1 MKQLS
6 ILCVLRSS
14 LLSFALTSGAF
25 VVHVSAAD
33 KPSRS
38 AVMPQ
43 KHFALLENYCLD
55 CHDNDTQK
63 GKLNLETLSFEISK
77 DIPTAEHW
85 DNILAALNSK
95 EMPPENK
102 RQIPG
107 DEKAAFLSDLAQQ
120 MVVAR
125 NVLGDSG
132 GEITMR
138 RLNRREYQNTLETL
152 VGFQP
157 DVSDLPNDDSP
168 GGFDTSGASLFFSS
182 DQFEQYRATA
192 KRALTYALRNAKRP
206 APQII
211 RHEGEKISEEI
222 IEKSKDRIE
231 TFEQAKAFLEQ
242 KEKPPT
248 AFGFRDVAHA
258 KKQFIRA
265 KPDYEALKY
274 FFLDRPETKTG
285 VVLRRVKKVPGLRY
299 KPPYAGGTYK
309 IRVRAGA
316 YEDAPERRRYLTYT
330 FFASNTDERVLGHA
344 KITGTIANPEIV
356 EFEIEHPADVRGSFD
371 FEQRNYEDRASQ
383 YFIDQQ
389 WKTKNGHGEPPALW
403 VDYVEIEGPFFK
415 ERAPSIVAKIVQ
427 PKTAN
432 ESNEVYAR
440 KTLARFATRAF
451 RGKKPESEFIDK
463 LVAWYLAKR
472 NKGAYSK
479 EAMIDTLALVLS
491 SPSFL
496 YLIEPRGE
504 HEKPVRLS
512 DRELAIRLSYF
523 LWSTPP
529 DAKLMAAAKDG
540 SLSDPATLR
549 SQTARLLNDRRV
561 DRFVSSFAHQWL
573 DMTRIDMFDFDAK
586 FHPLFDDAV
595 RYSARQEVYATIRHA
610 MDQQLPIASLL
621 KSDFVVVN
629 DVLADFYELRGVT
642 GPGFRP
648 VKVAANSPRGG
659 FLGMAATHIM
669 GSDGQRSSPVERGAW
684 VLRHLLNDPPP
695 PAPPNVP
702 MLEHE
707 DAVLPIRDL
716 QKRHQ
721 EEPQCASCHR
731 KIDPIGYGLEN
742 FTAAGLWRDV
752 EEVEVNDPKIT
763 GNRKRRFAPNFKHFP
778 INPSGTLPSGENFN
792 NYHELRETI
801 ASGHGDAFARGFAEH
816 LIAYALG
823 RPYGISDHNLATKI
837 TTKASQAGNTIPAF
851 IHALVQSK
859 AFQLK

>member
-1 MKQLS
+1 MKSLSLS
-6 ILCVLRSS
+6 ILCVL
-14 LLSFALTSGAF
+14 GAF
-25 VVHVSAAD
+25 VVQISATEPETVA
-33 KPSRS
+33 R
-38 AVMPQ
+38 MPK

-55 CHDNDTQK
+55 CHDSDTQK

-102 RQIPG
+102 RQIP
-107 DEKAAFLSDLAQQ
+107 DAEKAAFLSDLAQQ

-138 RLNRREYQNTLETL
+138 RLNLREYQSTLEAL

-157 DVSDLPNDDSP
+157 DVSDLPDDDSS
-168 GGFDTSGASLFFSS
+168 GGFDTAGASLFFSS
-182 DQFEQYRATA
+182 DQFEQYRAAA
-192 KRALTYALRNAKRP
+192 KRALTYALRKFKRP
-206 APQII
+206 EPQII
-211 RHEGEKISEEI
+211 RHEGEKISEVILER
-222 IEKSKDRIE
+222 SKTRIDTYE
-231 TFEQAKAFLEQ
+231 RAKAFLAQ

-258 KKQFIRA
+258 KKQFSRA
-265 KPDYEALKY
+265 KPGYESMRY
-274 FFLDRPETKTG
+274 FFLDRPESKTG
-285 VVLRRVKKVPGLRY
+285 VVLRRVKQVVGLRY

-309 IRVRAGA
+309 VRIRAGH
-316 YEDAPERRRYLTYT
+316 YEGVPDRRHYLTYS
-330 FFASNTDERVLGHA
+330 FFGSKTDVRVLGHT
-344 KITGTIANPEIV
+344 KVTGTIANPQVV
-356 EFEIEHPADVRGSFD
+356 ELEVVHPDDVRGSFE
-371 FEQRNYEDRASQ
+371 FKQREYGTKAAQ

-389 WKTKNGHGEPPALW
+389 WKKQNGFGQPPALW

-415 ERAPSIVAKIVQ
+415 EGPPSIVEKIVQ
-427 PKTAN
+427 PKGN
-432 ESNEVYAR
+432 DESDEAYAR
-440 KTLARFATRAF
+440 KTITRFATRAY
-451 RGKKPESEFIDK
+451 RAKKPDSEFVDK

-472 NKGAYSK
+472 SKGADSQ
-479 EAMIDTLALVLS
+479 EAIIDSLALVLS

-504 HEKPVRLS
+504 ADKPVRLS

-523 LWSTPP
+523 LWSSPP
-529 DAKLMAAAKDG
+529 DAKLMAAVKDG
-540 SLSDPATLR
+540 SLASPEILKA
-549 SQTARLLNDRRV
+549 QTARLLNHPRA
-561 DRFVSSFAHQWL
+561 DRFVSSFTHQWL
-573 DMTRIDMFDFDAK
+573 DMTRIDMFDFSPK
-586 FHPLFDDAV
+586 FHPRFDEVV
-595 RYSARQEVYATIRHA
+595 RNSARQEVYETIRHFI
-610 MDQQLPIASLL
+610 DRRLPIQTLL
-621 KSDFVVVN
+621 KTDFVVVN
-629 DVLADFYELRGVT
+629 DVLADFYELSGVK
-642 GPGFRP
+642 GPNFRP
-648 VKVAANSPRGG
+648 VELAANSPRGG
-659 FLGMAATHIM
+659 FLGMAATHVM

-707 DAVLPIRDL
+707 DAVLSIRDL

-742 FTAAGLWRDV
+742 FTAAGLWREV
-752 EEVEVNDPKIT
+752 EEVEVPDSKIT
-763 GNRKRRFAPNFKHFP
+763 GNQKRRSAPKFKEFP
-778 INPSGTLPSGENFN
+778 IDPSGELPNGKGFA
-792 NYHELRETI
+792 NYRELRDAIFE
-801 ASGHGDAFARGFAEH
+801 AHGDSFARGFTEH

-823 RPYGISDHNLATKI
+823 RPYGISDHNLATEV
-837 TTKASQAGNTIPAF
+837 TTAAAKNGNSIPEF

-859 AFQLK
+859 AFHLK